1 MILACIIR
9 NIMYVNSKCM
19 CRKRYVIEGN
29 RSNMSGWCIIW
40 NIVICAK
47 TSGFGIEYHK

>member
-1 MILACIIR
+1 M
-9 NIMYVNSKCM
+9 
-19 CRKRYVIEGN
+19 IEGN

-47 TSGFGIEYHK
+47 TSGFGIEYHKQEKAEKGYEQEDNK